1 MAKSLDWIK
10 SALTYA
16 SAFAVGAVLTYAFL
30 REPRNQQQP
39 REVINYSQHLGD
51 YSTGINAIVNG
62 ERVYLKCDGLERRI
76 EAKIGK
82 EQEKL
87 QGKAKP
93 AKKLYEGNKQK
104 EKGEPNKK

>member
-16 SAFAVGAVLTYAFL
+16 GAFAVGAVLTYAFL

-39 REVINYSQHLGD
+39 GEVINYRQHLGD

-62 ERVYLKCDGLERRI
+62 ESVHLKCNGLERRI

-82 EQEKL
+82 EQKL